1 MALAILFLA
10 GTPGRVASATAPIR
24 VGSEVE
30 FVPYSFVGQDGQ
42 PAGFGVD
49 LIRAV
54 AGAMDLPIVISTG
67 TWDAVWNQL
76 AAGQLE
82 VLPMVAKLP
91 GRLQSADFSLPHTE
105 TYDAFYVRRGAPP
118 IRSLAEAAGKEI
130 VVMRS
135 DAAHHILKERNFP
148 GRIILADTIPAAL
161 KLVAAG
167 QHDAFLGSKLIG
179 ALALRHHEVDG
190 LVAGPVIADY
200 KRVFAFGVK
209 KGEAELL
216 ERLNQGLLIIKAS
229 GEYQRIYDRW
239 LEVDL
244 PWEHLKHYW
253 RPAALGLLAA
263 LLVVAAWLAALQ
275 RLVRK
280 STRELAEKNAALGR
294 IQAGLE
300 QAVADR
306 TAELQAANAQL
317 RTEIAERQAAEAKL
331 SRQAAFT
338 RSIFDSTGASMAVVD
353 ATGKIIE
360 VNAVWR
366 QFGQEH
372 GARVETAWG
381 VGEQYFP
388 ADPGA
393 ESDPASAD
401 AYAGIR
407 QVQRGLLPAFHREYM
422 CQIPKGECWCAMQ
435 VTPVANEPGTV
446 LVAHRDVTERKH
458 AEADLRLKDR
468 ALESSINGIAM
479 ADLKGRLT
487 YANAAFLR
495 MWGYERREEVL
506 GRSVLDFWL
515 APEQA
520 GVVLSALQTQGGWEG
535 ELSGRRKDGTHFEV
549 QLSGS
554 QVLDNWQQ
562 PLCLL
567 GSFIDI
573 TARKQTEKAL
583 RASEERLHQALAAAK
598 SGSWE
603 WNLLTNENFW
613 SEEIWP
619 LYGLKP
625 HAVQPSYDN
634 WLQTVHPEDQPLTT
648 EILQEAVRQGAGL
661 NIEWRVAAT
670 GRWLLSRGQPMPGA
684 GGRVDRYLG
693 VVMDIT
699 ERKRAEGELLES
711 GRRFHRLFQQAPIPL
726 CLVTWQNV
734 VEYFNDRFSQV
745 FGYEPQDLPTVEQWW
760 LKAFPDESYRRSV
773 VSNWEAAMQKAL
785 AEKTDIEPKDCRI
798 TCKNGAVRTC
808 EISGIIM
815 EDGFLATFIDLTE
828 RQRAEQALRASEEH
842 LHQALAAAKSG
853 SWEWNLACNE
863 NYWSE
868 EIWPLYGLEPHAV
881 QPSYES
887 WLQTMHPEDRSR
899 TTQIL
904 REAVAQG
911 AGLNLEWRVA
921 GTGRWLLSR
930 GQPVRGA
937 GGRVERYLGVV
948 MDITERKRSEE
959 ALRESDERFQT
970 AFRHAPIGMA
980 LVAPDGR
987 WLKVNPAA
995 GRLLGY
1001 SERELQAVTFQEL
1014 THPDDLQAD
1023 LDLVSRVLAGELESY
1038 QMEKRYFHRS
1048 GAVVWALLSV
1058 SLVRDERGQPRH
1070 FISQIQ
1076 DITERKRV
1084 EASLRSSL
1092 EEKVSLLKEVH
1103 HRVKNNL
1110 QIVNSLLSLQSRRL
1124 QNREAVEALQDTR
1137 NRVSSMALLHE
1148 ALYRS
1153 ENLARI
1159 NFPAYVEQVCNTL
1172 LRSFGPAAA
1181 RIQVERRIARI
1192 GLPLDQSMP
1201 CGLIITELVSN
1212 ALKHA
1217 FPDGRAGRVVVELD
1231 SGADH
1236 RLVLRVSDD
1245 GAGLPPDFK
1254 IERAASLGMRLVT
1267 DLASQLDGEWTLAS
1281 PGAGA
1286 PATEAG
1292 PGQPGGTVFQVAFP
1306 PPKGTEMESKP

>member
-1 MALAILFLA
+1 MSGTSILRQRLWHRRRKAGQGGSYTPVGFSSGSLSFLGSSLGRPGGRRGFSWTVLAILFLA
-10 GTPGRVASATAPIR
+10 GTLGWAAPGVAPIR
-24 VGSEVE
+24 VGSELE
-30 FVPYSFVGQDGQ
+30 FSPYSFVGQDGQ

-54 AGAMDLPIVISTG
+54 AGAMGLPIAITTG
-67 TWDAVWNQL
+67 TWDALWNQL

-105 TYDAFYVRRGAPP
+105 TYDAFFVRRGAPP
-118 IRSLAEAAGKEI
+118 IRSLDGAAGKEI

-135 DAAHHILKERNFP
+135 DAAHHILEERNFP
-148 GRIILADTIPAAL
+148 GRIILADTIPAGL
-161 KLVAAG
+161 KLVASG
-167 QHDAFLGSKLIG
+167 RHDAFLGSKLIG
-179 ALALRHHEVDG
+179 SLALRRHEVHG
-190 LVAGPVIADY
+190 LAAGPVIADY
-200 KRVFAFGVK
+200 KREFAFGVK

-216 ERLNQGLLIIKAS
+216 ERLNQGLMIIKAN

-239 LEVDL
+239 LDEEL
-244 PWEHLKHYW
+244 PWEHLKLYW

-294 IQAGLE
+294 IQVGLE

-306 TAELQAANAQL
+306 TAELQTANAQL

-366 QFGQEH
+366 QFGQEN

-381 VGEQYFP
+381 VGEPYFP

-393 ESDPASAD
+393 ESDPSSAD

-422 CQIPKGECWCAMQ
+422 CRMPQGEGWCAMQ

-446 LVAHRDVTERKH
+446 LVAHRDVTERKR
-458 AEADLRLKDR
+458 AEADLRMKDR
-468 ALESSINGIAM
+468 AVESSINGIAM
-479 ADLKGRLT
+479 ADLQGRLT
-487 YANAAFLR
+487 YVNTAFLR

-515 APEQA
+515 VPEQA
-520 GVVLSALQTQGGWEG
+520 GVVFSALQTQGGWEG

-554 QVLDNWQQ
+554 QVVDNWQQ
-562 PLCLL
+562 PLCVL
-567 GSFIDI
+567 GSFVDI
-573 TARKQTEKAL
+573 TARKQTEQAL

-634 WLQTVHPEDQPLTT
+634 WLQTVHPEDQPRTT
-648 EILQEAVRQGAGL
+648 AILREAVEQGAGL
-661 NIEWRVAAT
+661 NVEWRVAAT

-699 ERKRAEGELLES
+699 ERKRS
-711 GRRFHRLFQQAPIPL
+711 
-726 CLVTWQNV
+726 
-734 VEYFNDRFSQV
+734 
-745 FGYEPQDLPTVEQWW
+745 
-760 LKAFPDESYRRSV
+760 
-773 VSNWEAAMQKAL
+773 
-785 AEKTDIEPKDCRI
+785 
-798 TCKNGAVRTC
+798 
-808 EISGIIM
+808 
-815 EDGFLATFIDLTE
+815 ED
-828 RQRAEQALRASEEH
+828 ALRASEER
-842 LHQALAAAKSG
+842 LHQAQAAAKSG
-853 SWEWNLACNE
+853 SWEWKLASNE

-868 EIWPLYGLEPHAV
+868 EIWPLYGLERDAV
-881 QPSYES
+881 QPSYEI

-899 TTQIL
+899 TTAIL
-904 REAVAQG
+904 QEAVRQG
-911 AGLNLEWRVA
+911 AELNLEWRVA
-921 GTGRWLLSR
+921 GTERWLLSR

-959 ALRESDERFQT
+959 ALRESEERFQT

-1023 LDLVSRVLAGELESY
+1023 VDLVSRVLAGELESY

-1159 NFPAYVEQVCNTL
+1159 NFPAYVEQLCNTL

-1181 RIQVERRIARI
+1181 RVQVERRIARI

-1306 PPKGTEMESKP
+1306 PPKGTEMEPQP